1 MVSEACCGPIETATI
16 SVALPASLRRIASS
30 TAISSNGRHFHV
42 GQVDP
47 AAIRFD
53 PDFHVVV
60 DHPLD
65 RDEDLHESPDLKW
78 GV

>member
-1 MVSEACCGPIETATI
+1 MVSEACCGPDRDRHDFRGLAGLLQ
-16 SVALPASLRRIASS
+16 A
-30 TAISSNGRHFHV
+30 NGFLDGDLVERVHRHFHV

-53 PDFHVVV
+53 PDFHVVI

-65 RDEDLHESPDLKW
+65 RDDDLHEALK
-78 GV
+78 